1 MSRKQ
6 RLELIRILIGLA
18 VFAAGWCVPSAW
30 LEGWA
35 ARGVFAVAYVIAGW
49 DVLWASIR
57 NILRGEVFD
66 ENFLMAVAS
75 VGAMALGDFAEGAAV
90 MLFYQVGEWFQAYA
104 VGRTRGSIAA
114 LMDIRPDFANVL
126 RGGETLRVDPEE
138 VQVGETILVRP
149 GERVP
154 LDGTILKGE
163 SALDTAALTGES
175 LPRPVMPGDPAPSG
189 CINLSGLLEIRADK
203 HYGDSTVARI
213 LQLVEEAAERK
224 ARTEAFITRFARVY
238 TPFVCIAALLLALT
252 PPLLFGGAWG
262 VWVYRALTFLV
273 ISCPCALVISVPLS
287 FFGGIGA
294 ASRRGVLLKGSSALE
309 TLAHVRTVV
318 FDKTG
323 TLTRGAFAV
332 AQVLPA
338 PGFDRTAL
346 LTLAAHA
353 ESASTHPLAKAIV
366 AAAPGAIDPAA
377 VANLR
382 EHAGRGVSAEVRG
395 RTVLAGNAALL
406 RANAIEPPADALT
419 LPGSTIL
426 IAIDGAY
433 AGAIVAQ
440 DQPKEDAKA
449 AIDGL
454 HRAGVRKTV
463 MLTGDNEPAARA
475 VADALGLDECH
486 ARLLPADK
494 VTHLERLLAETHAAD
509 PKARLAFVG
518 DGINDAP
525 VLARADLGV
534 AMGALGSD
542 AAIEAADVVLMD
554 DRPSKLAAAIRI
566 ARGTL
571 TIAWQNIVFAIGVKA
586 AILILGALGL
596 ANLWLAV
603 FADVGVAFLAILNAL
618 RALAISPKGC

>member
-18 VFAAGWCVPSAW
+18 VFAAGWCVPDTLCS
-30 LEGWA
+30 GWA

-49 DVLWASIR
+49 DVLWASLR

-126 RGGETLRVDPEE
+126 RGGQTLRVDPEE

-163 SALDTAALTGES
+163 STLDTAALTGES
-175 LPRPVMPGDPAPSG
+175 LPRPVLPGDPAPSG

-262 VWVYRALTFLV
+262 DWVYRALTFLV

-294 ASRRGVLLKGSSALE
+294 ASRRGVLLKGSNALE

-332 AQVLPA
+332 TQVLPA
-338 PGFDRTAL
+338 PGFDRTTL

-366 AAAPGAIDPAA
+366 AAAPSPIDPAA

-382 EHAGRGVSAEVRG
+382 EHAGRGVSADVHG
-395 RTVLAGNAALL
+395 RTILAGNAALL

-426 IAIDGAY
+426 IAIDGTY

-454 HRAGVRKTV
+454 HHAGVRKTV

-475 VADALGLDECH
+475 VAETLGLDAWH
-486 ARLLPADK
+486 AKLLPADK
-494 VTHLERLLAETHAAD
+494 VTHLERLLNETHAT

-566 ARGTL
+566 SRGTL
-571 TIAWQNIVFAIGVKA
+571 TIAWQNIIFAIGVKA

-618 RALAISPKGC
+618 RALAISPKEP

>member
-6 RLELIRILIGLA
+6 RLELIRIIIGLA
-18 VFAAGWCVPSAW
+18 VFAAGWCVPNAW

-49 DVLWASIR
+49 DVLWASLR

-75 VGAMALGDFAEGAAV
+75 VGAMALGDFAESAAV

-252 PPLLFGGAWG
+252 PPLLFGGDWG
-262 VWVYRALTFLV
+262 DWVYRALTFLV

-294 ASRRGVLLKGSSALE
+294 ASRRGILLKGSNALE

-332 AQVLPA
+332 TQVLPA
-338 PGFDRTAL
+338 PGFDRATL

-353 ESASTHPLAKAIV
+353 ESASTHPLAKAVV
-366 AAAPGAIDPAA
+366 AAAPTPIDPTA

-382 EHAGRGVSAEVRG
+382 EHAGRGVSADIHG

-426 IAIDGAY
+426 LAIDGTY

-454 HRAGVRKTV
+454 HHAGVRKTV

-475 VADALGLDECH
+475 VAETLGLDAWH
-486 ARLLPADK
+486 AKLLPADK
-494 VTHLERLLAETHAAD
+494 VTHLERLLDETHAT

-571 TIAWQNIVFAIGVKA
+571 TIAWQNIIFAIGVKA

-618 RALAISPKGC
+618 RALAISPKEP

>member
-138 VQVGETILVRP
+138 VRVGETILVRP

-332 AQVLPA
+332 SQVLPA

-366 AAAPGAIDPAA
+366 AAAPGAIDTAA

-382 EHAGRGVSAEVRG
+382 EHAGRGVSADIRG

-475 VADALGLDECH
+475 VAESLGLDEWH
-486 ARLLPADK
+486 AKLLPADK
-494 VTHLERLLAETHAAD
+494 VTHVERLLDETHAD
-509 PKARLAFVG
+509 PKARLAFIG

-571 TIAWQNIVFAIGVKA
+571 AIAWQNIVFAIGVKA

>member
-332 AQVLPA
+332 SQVLPA

-382 EHAGRGVSAEVRG
+382 EHAGRGVSADIRG

-475 VADALGLDECH
+475 VAESLGLDEWH
-486 ARLLPADK
+486 AKLLPADK
-494 VTHLERLLAETHAAD
+494 VTHVERLLDETHAD
-509 PKARLAFVG
+509 PKARLAFIG

-571 TIAWQNIVFAIGVKA
+571 AIAWQNIVFAIGVKA